1 MIKRVINRLG
11 NLYRRWVVRPIKAL
25 KDTRMNN
32 FELTFWK

>member
-25 KDTRMNN
+25 KDR
-32 FELTFWK
+32 FWK

>member
-25 KDTRMNN
+25 KDK
-32 FELTFWK
+32 FWK